1 MYGQILCFCLHAY
14 EGCEPKPKDSVYNNY
29 ASQFLEVF
37 QQEKSAHYTG
47 VIIQYTTACSCLQV
61 GFLTYTAL
69 MCINSYSTCRH
80 SFNTRPSLCKPKG
93 LKRFY

>member
-14 EGCEPKPKDSVYNNY
+14 EGCESKPKDSVYNNY

-47 VIIQYTTACSCLQV
+47 VNTVHNCL
-61 GFLTYTAL
+61 L
-69 MCINSYSTCRH
+69 MPATWVSYS
-80 SFNTRPSLCKPKG
+80 SDV
-93 LKRFY
+93 Y